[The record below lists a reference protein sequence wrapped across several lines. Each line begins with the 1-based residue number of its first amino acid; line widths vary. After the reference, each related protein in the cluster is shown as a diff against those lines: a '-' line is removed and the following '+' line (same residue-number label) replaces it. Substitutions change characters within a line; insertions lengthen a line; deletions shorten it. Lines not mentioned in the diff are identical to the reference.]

1 MRRTLFSI
9 LILLLAIAALTQ
21 PVDAS
26 GPGTGGRRVQLDN
39 YAAGPYLLRAVTSP
53 TPPRQG
59 DFNVEVRVTNAD
71 TGAVI
76 TGATVTIRIEPVNHE
91 GTPLEELGTHAYA
104 PLPEEYAAHVPP
116 DTTGLWLVTIK
127 VETELGV
134 GEASFYQQ
142 VTAPSSLGGALSVGL
157 PFAGLL
163 LLVLFFFYMQRSNRP
178 AESESGAKINH
189 H

>member
-21 PVDAS
+21 PVAAS

-39 YAAGPYLLRAVTSP
+39 YATGPYLLRAVTSP

-59 DFNVEVRVTNAD
+59 DFNVEVRVTNAE
-71 TGAVI
+71 TGVVI
-76 TGATVTIRIEPVNHE
+76 TEATVTIKIEPVNHE
-91 GTPLEELGTHAYA
+91 GTPLEEQGTHAYA

-116 DTTGLWLVTIK
+116 DTTGLWLVTIR

-142 VTAPSSLGGALSVGL
+142 VTAPSSIGGVLSVGL

-163 LLVLFFFYMQRSNRP
+163 LLVLFFFYMQRSSRSTEP
-178 AESESGAKINH
+178 KSEARTNH
-189 H
+189 R